1 MIKESAVYHFI
12 DKGNQYALTIFNGSH
27 FMQDLAKWQNF
38 GPNEIKVLR
47 PLVLSLQCLLTVIKN
62 NESFGAYINN
72 DGHGLRFNM
81 ESHSNGNSRLLLK
94 SQDELP
100 EKLNGV
106 CRFVKFQP
114 NDTAPYTSLIEL
126 NDTSYKDVVTQII
139 TQSYQFDAN
148 VEIFEENN
156 LSIILTKFPHVKEPL
171 EKVANYESIY
181 KNVLESFAVGQDE
194 ESTIKQIADG
204 GYTFL
209 SIKRVNLQCRCTR
222 DKLVM
227 TFRNLAQSSQE
238 EIFQDGPIVDVNC
251 DYCGKLYQIKEDDLK
266 VQ

>member
-47 PLVLSLQCLLTVIKN
+47 PLILSLQCLLTVIKN
-62 NESFGAYINN
+62 NESFGAYVNS
-72 DGHGLRFNM
+72 DEHGFRFNM

-94 SQDELP
+94 HQDQLP
-100 EKLNGV
+100 EKLNGI

-114 NDTAPYTSLIEL
+114 NDNAPYTSLIEL
-126 NDTSYKDVVTQII
+126 KDSSYKEVVSQII
-139 TQSYQFDAN
+139 SQSYQFDAN
-148 VEIFEENN
+148 VEIFDENN
-156 LSIILTKFPHVKEPL
+156 LSVILTKFPHVKEPL
-171 EKVANYESIY
+171 NKIADFDSIY
-181 KNVLESFAVGQDE
+181 KNIIDSFSTEEDE
-194 ESTIKQIADG
+194 EKVIKKIAEG

-209 SIKRVNLQCRCTR
+209 SIKRVHLKCRCTR

-227 TFRNLAQSSQE
+227 TFRNLEPDSIKD
-238 EIFQDGPIVDVNC
+238 IFEDGPEVEVNC
-251 DYCGKLYQIKEDDLK
+251 DYCGKLYKIKEDDLK
-266 VQ
+266 LM